1 MSVCLWGYLACV
13 HLHQSLHNPVTQRP
27 PLPPHIPTNIKSH
40 RVEGHA
46 HLSCLRAFRWVT
58 ALWPKKRV
66 FCIHQSLYCTPT
78 LRLRTERERGET
90 GRDEMR
96 YSGEQSSLFKLNQE
110 RKKREG
116 KPVEH
121 QEIPVEVSFI
131 ANTKKRNKRRVWT
144 CWEAVRLKRAQDK
157 EGERKDTC
165 RGIAAKARLLR
176 RRDTSETRTMLLS
189 V

>member
-1 MSVCLWGYLACV
+1 M
-13 HLHQSLHNPVTQRP
+13 
-27 PLPPHIPTNIKSH
+27 
-40 RVEGHA
+40 
-46 HLSCLRAFRWVT
+46 
-58 ALWPKKRV
+58 
-66 FCIHQSLYCTPT
+66 YCTPT

-131 ANTKKRNKRRVWT
+131 ANTKKRNKRRV
-144 CWEAVRLKRAQDK
+144 
-157 EGERKDTC
+157 
-165 RGIAAKARLLR
+165 
-176 RRDTSETRTMLLS
+176 
-189 V
+189 